1 MYSVMTWVIGPFQH
15 VAVILATGA
24 LLGDLNTSPV
34 TPWILPLWAV
44 TMGYALWMYWEGLR
58 INATVSV
65 GGRRLWWE
73 PVALVALMP
82 FFALWEAVGSFKG
95 LLRYLRRTEN
105 QFVVIAKPA

>member
-1 MYSVMTWVIGPFQH
+1 
-15 VAVILATGA
+15 
-24 LLGDLNTSPV
+24 
-34 TPWILPLWAV
+34 
-44 TMGYALWMYWEGLR
+44 
-58 INATVSV
+58 VSV